1 MTATKVALATHNA
14 HKVEELR
21 AILAPYLPGITLLS
35 AADFDLPEP
44 VEDEVTFAGNALIKA
59 RQLAAQGVIALA
71 DDSGICVDALGGA
84 PGVFSA
90 RWSGKHGDDAAN
102 RQLLLAQL
110 ADVPDRH
117 RGARFH
123 AAAVMV
129 TPEGEEIVCEADM
142 PGVLLYGER
151 GEGGFGYD
159 PIFMA
164 EGQDRSNAELTM
176 EEKDAISHRGKA
188 FRQLAPHVA
197 RALGAR

>member
-1 MTATKVALATHNA
+1 
-14 HKVEELR
+14 
-21 AILAPYLPGITLLS
+21 
-35 AADFDLPEP
+35 
-44 VEDEVTFAGNALIKA
+44 
-59 RQLAAQGVIALA
+59 
-71 DDSGICVDALGGA
+71 
-84 PGVFSA
+84 
-90 RWSGKHGDDAAN
+90 
-102 RQLLLAQL
+102 
-110 ADVPDRH
+110 
-117 RGARFH
+117 
-123 AAAVMV
+123 MV